1 MADIVDSAPSEQA
14 DTRPLLGASVTPRAF
29 ADVDSR
35 PLQQLLGLTTSSVCN
50 IVFIAI
56 DFENIANIQRDL
68 SQNLDSE
75 VGLAI
80 LDTRDFDSV
89 PSTKLI
95 STYNFASGSS
105 DYQERARKKFLFG
118 ESIAIIQ
125 NNMLKSVKSLVPPD
139 RQVVFVGHDIQ
150 HDLRALDL
158 LDFDFSTFNITTL
171 DTQSV
176 FAEVIS
182 HESLTLRRLLLTL
195 GCPFTKLHCGGND
208 ANFTLKALLLLAVRS
223 CVKQSGIERRLASMK
238 EIALSPLPHHVRLQ
252 TETTGITSFSRTDS
266 QTRAAKKRAKRSQ
279 RSRKHQSKLWDTEMQ
294 EKIRAERAAKRLAAE
309 SSYVKDN
316 CTEASS
322 VDS

>member
-1 MADIVDSAPSEQA
+1 MADIVDSAPSEQV

-29 ADVDSR
+29 AEVDSR
-35 PLQQLLGLTTSSVCN
+35 PVQELLGLTTNSVCN
-50 IVFIAI
+50 FVFVAI

-89 PSTKLI
+89 PSTELI
-95 STYNFASGSS
+95 STYNFASGTS

-118 ESIAIIQ
+118 ESVAITQ
-125 NNMLKSVKSLVPPD
+125 DNMLKSVKSLVPPD
-139 RQVVFVGHDIQ
+139 RQVVFVSHDIQ

-158 LDFDFSTFNITTL
+158 LGFDFSAFNITTL

-176 FAEVIS
+176 SAEVIS

-208 ANFTLKALLLLAVRS
+208 ANFTLKALLLLAVRDY
-223 CVKQSGIERRLASMK
+223 VIQSGIERRLAIIK
-238 EIALSPLPHHVRLQ
+238 EIALSPLPHYVRLQ
-252 TETTGITSFSRTDS
+252 TETTGITSFSSTDS
-266 QTRAAKKRAKRSQ
+266 QTRAAKKRSKRLQ

-294 EKIRAERAAKRLAAE
+294 ETIRAERAAKRLAAE
-309 SSYVKDN
+309 TSYIKDN
-316 CTEASS
+316 RTEASS